1 MISIYDILNKLE
13 ETERWKIYSEKD
25 KENIINYIDSLN
37 NIEKK
42 ACIIA
47 IEHLGSSFDI
57 LKSNG
62 FNNAMKK

>member
-13 ETERWKIYSEKD
+13 ETQRWKIYSEKE

-62 FNNAMKK
+62 FNNSIKK